1 MRPISWTP
9 SALLFALLLS
19 LAPGSAAQTS
29 ADLSPLP
36 TQEWNRIKAAHLLER
51 SGFGWTLQEVKQ
63 LAAMTPEQAV
73 DHVLNYEQTPPVEA
87 FEIRPFDP
95 ENPEIQA
102 QIQKR
107 AAGFAKQIRDA
118 AAGRGTT
125 TGGQPTIPKQLKGLQ
140 KRRAE
145 ELAKLSP
152 DERIRIAS
160 LRRAQSRVKRSV
172 DQQEFQRLLHW
183 WVDTMIRTRRPLE
196 EKMVLF
202 WHGHFANEYR
212 TVRNTRHMQIQNDLF
227 RKFATGN
234 LNELVRGI
242 ARDPAMLRY
251 LDGNRNVK
259 SKPNENFARE
269 LMELFTLGEGAGYTE
284 DDIKEGARALT
295 GMSYRDDA
303 FAFNQRN
310 HDSSGKRIFGRSGQ
324 FDGDDFVELI
334 FQQPAISW
342 FVPWKIHR
350 FFVNDAFEV
359 DSDTKRAVSRM
370 GRTFRNTSWEVRPML
385 RELLCSKWFYDDRHR
400 WTMIKSPIQLTVQA
414 IRSLGTPARNINR
427 LNQACG
433 VMGQQL
439 FQPPSVKGWEAGRK
453 WINTSTLFVRENMLV
468 YLMTGRDPAS
478 RAWEASRGGWTAEPL
493 VAHLRGLPDR
503 DEVVDIV
510 TYLSRLLLGSPP
522 TDGSLDRWVA
532 FARNRE
538 SLDNETLTHLLSLM
552 TAAPEYQLC

>member
-1 MRPISWTP
+1 MGCEDAVEYLLDWERIPDPASDGSQFRSDIMVPLTRDQREKRNKARRSGDE
-9 SALLFALLLS
+9 SALEKFRDARQ
-19 LAPGSAAQTS
+19 ARQRE
-29 ADLSPLP
+29 DRR
-36 TQEWNRIKAAHLLER
+36 QMRDIQMWWLER
-51 SGFGWTLQEVKQ
+51 LIETPRPLQEK
-63 LAAMTPEQAV
+63 MT
-73 DHVLNYEQTPPVEA
+73 
-87 FEIRPFDP
+87 
-95 ENPEIQA
+95 
-102 QIQKR
+102 
-107 AAGFAKQIRDA
+107 
-118 AAGRGTT
+118 
-125 TGGQPTIPKQLKGLQ
+125 
-140 KRRAE
+140 
-145 ELAKLSP
+145 
-152 DERIRIAS
+152 
-160 LRRAQSRVKRSV
+160 
-172 DQQEFQRLLHW
+172 
-183 WVDTMIRTRRPLE
+183 
-196 EKMVLF
+196 LF
-202 WHGHFANEYR
+202 WHGHFATGYR
-212 TVRNTRHMQIQNDLF
+212 AVEDSWHMMLQNNFLRQNAGGNFRNDL
-227 RKFATGN
+227 
-234 LNELVRGI
+234 VHGI
-242 ARDPAMLRY
+242 KA
-251 LDGNRNVK
+251 
-259 SKPNENFARE
+259 PNENLARE